1 MASGWWCGVWVVWC
15 VCCLLSGLCFVVC
28 MTCGLFGVWVAFL
41 RVCVVWCFC
50 CLMCSLVCGLCG
62 VCVVWCV
69 GSLVFWLPGVFV
81 LFGLW
86 VVWCVWC
93 VLCVLFGVLLCGV
106 RVVYWS
112 ISDMFNICF
121 EFLDV
126 CYVQLE
132 VEQS

>member
-1 MASGWWCGVWVVWC
+1 
-15 VCCLLSGLCFVVC
+15 

-50 CLMCSLVCGLCG
+50 CLMCSLVCGSRG
-62 VCVVWCV
+62 VWVVWCV

-86 VVWCVWC
+86 VVWCVCC

-106 RVVYWS
+106 RVVYRS
-112 ISDMFNICF
+112 IC
-121 EFLDV
+121 V
-126 CYVQLE
+126 
-132 VEQS
+132 